1 MRNQNLFNA
10 IKDVCGFTA
19 LQSDMEEIKNA
30 IKKEN
35 QMNTTNVPTEWFDE
49 LKRLTE
55 LSYINED
62 VDDMRSAKINGQIK
76 AHINCLKYFNQ
87 PEQSSEVDLEEFA
100 KDLIMFWS
108 EHTKFRRCADGF
120 CLNTDQGLIP
130 VPFSEVL
137 QAFKQSK

>member
-30 IKKEN
+30 IKKDN
-35 QMNTTNVPTEWFDE
+35 QMNTTNVPTEWFNE

-62 VDDMRSAKINGQIK
+62 VDDMRLAKINGQIK

-100 KDLIMFWS
+100 KFVSDRYYYDKMMNMYCT
-108 EHTKFRRCADGF
+108 E
-120 CLNTDQGLIP
+120 LNFIYP
-130 VPFSEVL
+130 ISYSEVL
-137 QAFKQSK
+137 QAFKQSNK

>member
-10 IKDVCGFTA
+10 LKDVCGFTA
-19 LQSDMEEIKNA
+19 LESDMEEIKYA
-30 IKKEN
+30 IKKDN

-62 VDDMRSAKINGQIK
+62 VDDMRLAEINGQIK

-100 KDLIMFWS
+100 KWLLKYYGYIESTD
-108 EHTKFRRCADGF
+108 KFIGI
-120 CLNTDQGLIP
+120 NEGLY
-130 VPFSEVL
+130 PFSEVL
-137 QAFKQSK
+137 QAFKQSKIKL